1 MSENIELCNLPH
13 LIEDNLFL
21 IEALV
26 NADLD
31 QDIIYICSLLGQDK
45 QQQLEN
51 VDKLFEIID
60 QQIISHANLFSQNE
74 QYQATCSTCND
85 IHFDSDGDNDI
96 YEVDDNSSTNP
107 LRAYK
112 KWTGKKDKI
121 LEVRQRIQELSE
133 DPTKWNEASLN
144 YDDAQL
150 EHNDLN
156 PRKSNH
162 CCTGRARKTALGFFF
177 TVVMCGTWIGVTHL
191 LKWAYTIHLKP
202 PSSCNNCTLVNVSRS
217 FDTPSTAV
225 LDLSSNKTSS
235 KHVTTLPLEK
245 EESLEPFKAP
255 FLMTWFCTACNCLFF
270 PIYLCTRFF
279 SRRTRITARRS
290 ILEAMRRFRERGLSA
305 IHFLTR
311 SMFFCVLWVGTNYM
325 LIYTIDK
332 LDATAVMALQASRAS
347 FVYLL
352 SWVILHEQFVG
363 IRIVAVILCNTGIAL
378 LAYMDGV
385 ARTSTLGGVVL
396 AAAAAAGL
404 SVHKVLFKKLIGRV
418 TLGQLSIFLTLVG
431 LLNIL
436 LLWPIGLTLYLVES
450 EKVIW
455 TELPYVP
462 LAGSALFFIGWI
474 AIIRREKIV
483 MNGNRADPSRCAL
496 PMGGAKQGMA
506 ASSSTNQA

>member
-1 MSENIELCNLPH
+1 MSENLELCNLPH

-462 LAGSALFFIGWI
+462 LAGSALFFIG
-474 AIIRREKIV
+474 KYS
-483 MNGNRADPSRCAL
+483 NL
-496 PMGGAKQGMA
+496 F
-506 ASSSTNQA
+506 